1 MARRRQRPRG
11 RPVDGILILNKPQG
25 ITSNDALQQAKYL
38 FYAAKAGHT
47 GSLDPLA
54 TGVLPI
60 CLGEATK
67 FTQFLLEA
75 DKTYQSTFCLG
86 MATETGDS
94 DGEMVSTADASALTQ
109 AQLEQAIEAFR
120 GEIQQI
126 PSMYSALKHN
136 GQPLYKLARQG
147 ITVERE
153 ARAAT
158 IYSYKILAFRPGEKA
173 ELDVEISCSK
183 GTYIRTLA
191 EDLGKAMGCGAHVT
205 RLHRTV
211 AGPFREEES
220 ITLAQL
226 ESLREGRRGED
237 LDFLLKPLDA
247 AVSDA
252 IAVELTES
260 MAWYFR
266 QGQAVMSPEVY
277 RQSEEGDIVRIF
289 HTDGGFMGVGEVL
302 DDGRVK
308 PRRLVASAQ

>member
-11 RPVDGILILNKPQG
+11 RPIDGILILNKPQG
-25 ITSNDALQQAKYL
+25 VTSNDALQQVKYL

-86 MATETGDS
+86 VATETGDS
-94 DGEMVSTADASALTQ
+94 DGETVSITDASALTH

-120 GEIQQI
+120 GEIKQI

-153 ARAAT
+153 ARDAT
-158 IYSYKILAFRPGEKA
+158 IYNYEILAFRPGEKA
-173 ELDVEISCSK
+173 EIDVEISCSK

-191 EDLGKAMGCGAHVT
+191 EDLGKAVGCGAHVT

-211 AGPFREEES
+211 AGPFCEDES

-226 ESLREGRRGED
+226 EALREGKRAED

-252 IAVELTES
+252 LSVELSES

-277 RQSEEGDIVRIF
+277 RQSGEGDIVRIF
-289 HTDGGFMGVGEVL
+289 HADGDFMGVG
-302 DDGRVK
+302 
-308 PRRLVASAQ
+308 

>member
-25 ITSNDALQQAKYL
+25 ITSNDALQQVKYL

-94 DGEMVSTADASALTQ
+94 DGETVSTTDASALTQ
-109 AQLEQAIEAFR
+109 EQLEQAIEAFR

-158 IYSYKILAFRPGEKA
+158 IYSYEILAFRPGEKA

-191 EDLGKAMGCGAHVT
+191 EDLGKAVGCGAHVT

-220 ITLAQL
+220 ITLPQL
-226 ESLREGRRGED
+226 ESLREGKRGED
-237 LDFLLKPLDA
+237 LDLLLKPLDA

>member
-11 RPVDGILILNKPQG
+11 RPIDGILILNKPQG
-25 ITSNDALQQAKYL
+25 VTSNDALQQVKYL

-86 MATETGDS
+86 VATETGDS
-94 DGEMVSTADASALTQ
+94 DGETVSITDASALTQ
-109 AQLEQAIEAFR
+109 EQLEQAIEAFR
-120 GEIQQI
+120 GEIKQI

-153 ARAAT
+153 ARDAT
-158 IYSYKILAFRPGEKA
+158 IYNYEILAFRPGEKA
-173 ELDVEISCSK
+173 EIDVEISCSK

-191 EDLGKAMGCGAHVT
+191 EDLGKAVGCGAHVT

-211 AGPFREEES
+211 AGPFREDES

-226 ESLREGRRGED
+226 ETLREGKRAED

-252 IAVELTES
+252 LSVELSES

-289 HTDGGFMGVGEVL
+289 HADGDFMGVGEVL

>member
-1 MARRRQRPRG
+1 VARRRQRPRG

>member
-25 ITSNDALQQAKYL
+25 ITSNDALQQVKYL
-38 FYAAKAGHT
+38 YYAAKAGHT

-75 DKTYQSTFCLG
+75 DKTYQSTFCFG
-86 MATETGDS
+86 VATETGDS
-94 DGEMVSTADASALTQ
+94 DGETVSTCDASALTQ
-109 AQLEQAIEAFR
+109 VQLEQAVTAFR
-120 GEIQQI
+120 GEIKQI

-158 IYSYKILAFRPGEKA
+158 IYNYQILAFRPGEKA

-191 EDLGKAMGCGAHVT
+191 EDLGKAVGCGAHVT

-226 ESLREGRRGED
+226 ESLREGKRGED

-252 IAVELTES
+252 ISVELTES

-266 QGQAVMSPEVY
+266 QGQAVMSPDVY

-289 HTDGGFMGVGEVL
+289 HADGNFMGVGEVL

-308 PRRLVASAQ
+308 PRRLVASAS

>member
-11 RPVDGILILNKPQG
+11 RPIDGILILNKPQG
-25 ITSNDALQQAKYL
+25 ITSNDALQQVKYL

-86 MATETGDS
+86 VATETGDS
-94 DGEMVSTADASALTQ
+94 DGDTVSTVDASALTQ
-109 AQLEQAIEAFR
+109 GQLEQAVKAFR
-120 GEIQQI
+120 GEIKQI

-153 ARAAT
+153 PRDAT
-158 IYSYKILAFRPGEKA
+158 IYSYQILAFRPGEKA

-191 EDLGKAMGCGAHVT
+191 EDLGKAVGCGAHVT

-220 ITLAQL
+220 ITLPQL
-226 ESLREGRRGED
+226 ETLREGKRGED

-289 HTDGGFMGVGEVL
+289 HVDGGFIGVGEVL

-308 PRRLVASAQ
+308 PRRLVASAS

>member
-11 RPVDGILILNKPQG
+11 RPIDGILILNKPQG
-25 ITSNDALQQAKYL
+25 VTSNDALQQVKYL

-86 MATETGDS
+86 VATETGDS
-94 DGEMVSTADASALTQ
+94 DGETVSITDASALTQ

-120 GEIQQI
+120 GEIKQI

-153 ARAAT
+153 ARDAT
-158 IYSYKILAFRPGEKA
+158 IYNYEILAFRPGEKA
-173 ELDVEISCSK
+173 EIDVEISCSK

-191 EDLGKAMGCGAHVT
+191 EDLGKAVGCGAHVT

-211 AGPFREEES
+211 AGPFREDES

-226 ESLREGRRGED
+226 EALREGKRAED

-252 IAVELTES
+252 LSVELSES

-289 HTDGGFMGVGEVL
+289 HADGDFMGVGEVL

>member
-25 ITSNDALQQAKYL
+25 ITSNDALQQVKYL

-94 DGEMVSTADASALTQ
+94 DGETVSATDASALTQ

-120 GEIQQI
+120 GEIKQI

-153 ARAAT
+153 ARDAT
-158 IYSYKILAFRPGEKA
+158 IYSYEILAFRPGEKA
-173 ELDVEISCSK
+173 ELDVQISCSK

-191 EDLGKAMGCGAHVT
+191 EDLGKAVGCGAHVT

-211 AGPFREEES
+211 AGPFREEDS
-220 ITLAQL
+220 ITLPQL
-226 ESLREGRRGED
+226 ESLREGKRGED

>member
-25 ITSNDALQQAKYL
+25 ITSNDALQQVKYL

-86 MATETGDS
+86 VATETGDS
-94 DGEMVSTADASALTQ
+94 DGEIVSTTDASALTQ

-153 ARAAT
+153 ARDAT
-158 IYSYKILAFRPGEKA
+158 IYTYEILAFRPGEKA

-191 EDLGKAMGCGAHVT
+191 EDLGKSVGCGAHVT

-226 ESLREGRRGED
+226 EALREGKRGED

-252 IAVELTES
+252 LSVELSES

-289 HTDGGFMGVGEVL
+289 HTDGVFMGVGEVL

>member
-25 ITSNDALQQAKYL
+25 ITSNDALQQVKYL
-38 FYAAKAGHT
+38 YYAAKAGHT

-86 MATETGDS
+86 VATETGDS
-94 DGEMVSTADASALTQ
+94 DGETVGSNDASAVTQ

-120 GEIQQI
+120 GEIKQV

-153 ARAAT
+153 ARDAH
-158 IYSYKILAFRPGEKA
+158 IYSYEILAFRPGEKA

-191 EDLGKAMGCGAHVT
+191 EDLGKAVGCGAHVL

-220 ITLAQL
+220 ITLEQL
-226 ESLREGRRGED
+226 EVLREGKRGED

-308 PRRLVASAQ
+308 PRRLVASVQ

>member
-1 MARRRQRPRG
+1 VARRRQRPRG

-25 ITSNDALQQAKYL
+25 ITSNDALQQVKYL

-94 DGEMVSTADASALTQ
+94 DGETVSATDASALTQ

-120 GEIQQI
+120 GEIKQI

-153 ARAAT
+153 ARDAT
-158 IYSYKILAFRPGEKA
+158 IYSYEILAFRPGEKA
-173 ELDVEISCSK
+173 ELDVQISCSK

-191 EDLGKAMGCGAHVT
+191 EDLGKAVGCGAHVT

-211 AGPFREEES
+211 AGPFREEDS
-220 ITLAQL
+220 ITLPQL
-226 ESLREGRRGED
+226 ESLREGKRGED

>member
-25 ITSNDALQQAKYL
+25 ITSNDALQQVKYL

-54 TGVLPI
+54 TGILPI

-94 DGEMVSTADASALTQ
+94 DGEMVSTTDASALTQ

-120 GEIQQI
+120 GEIKQI
-126 PSMYSALKHN
+126 PSMYSALKHK

-153 ARAAT
+153 ARDAT
-158 IYSYKILAFRPGEKA
+158 IYSYEILAFRPGEKA

-191 EDLGKAMGCGAHVT
+191 EDLGKAVGCGAHVT

-220 ITLAQL
+220 ITLPQL
-226 ESLREGRRGED
+226 EALREGKRGED

-308 PRRLVASAQ
+308 PRRLVASAE

>member
-11 RPVDGILILNKPQG
+11 RPIDGILILNKPQG
-25 ITSNDALQQAKYL
+25 VTSNDALQQVKYL

-86 MATETGDS
+86 VATETGDS
-94 DGEMVSTADASALTQ
+94 DGETVSITDASALTQ

-120 GEIQQI
+120 GEIKQI

-153 ARAAT
+153 ARDAT
-158 IYSYKILAFRPGEKA
+158 IYNYEIMAFRPGEKA

-191 EDLGKAMGCGAHVT
+191 EDLGKAVGCGAHVT

-211 AGPFREEES
+211 AGPFREDES

-226 ESLREGRRGED
+226 EALREGKRAED

-252 IAVELTES
+252 LSVELSES

-289 HTDGGFMGVGEVL
+289 HTDGDFMGVGEVL

>member
-11 RPVDGILILNKPQG
+11 RPIDGILILNKPQG
-25 ITSNDALQQAKYL
+25 VTSNDALQQVKYL

-86 MATETGDS
+86 VATETGDS
-94 DGEMVSTADASALTQ
+94 DGETVSITEASALTQ

-120 GEIQQI
+120 GDIKQI

-153 ARAAT
+153 ARDAT
-158 IYSYKILAFRPGEKA
+158 IYNYEILAFRPGEKA
-173 ELDVEISCSK
+173 EIDVEISCSK

-191 EDLGKAMGCGAHVT
+191 EDLGKAVGCGAHVT

-211 AGPFREEES
+211 AGPFREDES

-226 ESLREGRRGED
+226 EALREGKRAED

-252 IAVELTES
+252 LSVELSES

-289 HTDGGFMGVGEVL
+289 HADGDFMGVGEVL

>member
-1 MARRRQRPRG
+1 MARRGQRSRG
-11 RPVDGILILNKPQG
+11 RAVDGILILNKPQG

-60 CLGEATK
+60 CFGEATK

-75 DKTYQSTFCLG
+75 DKTYRSTFCLG
-86 MATETGDS
+86 VATETGDA
-94 DGEMVSTADASALTQ
+94 DGEIVSTSDASTLREE
-109 AQLEQAIEAFR
+109 QLEQAIESFR
-120 GEIQQI
+120 GEIEQI
-126 PSMYSALKHN
+126 PSMYSALKHE

-147 ITVERE
+147 ITVERK

-158 IYSYKILAFRPGEKA
+158 IYSYNILAFRPGEKA

-191 EDLGKAMGCGAHVT
+191 EDLGKAVGCGAHVVK
-205 RLHRTV
+205 LHRSV
-211 AGPFREEES
+211 AGPFNENES
-220 ITLAQL
+220 ITLEQL
-226 ESLREGRRGED
+226 ECLREGKRGED

-247 AVSDA
+247 AVNDA
-252 IAVELTES
+252 LVVELTES

-266 QGQAVMSPEVY
+266 QGQAVMAPEAY

-289 HTDGGFMGVGEVL
+289 HTDGSFLGVGEVL

-308 PRRLVASAQ
+308 PRRLVASV